1 MGFALLSFV
10 CSFKRALVPIKHYYQ
25 FLLLPSVIFL
35 IPLIGIFFTEYLP
48 DAFKLIIKYLPYF
61 VISVAYF
68 YANDDLKSKIPYYI
82 RQGLIYGVLLTIIY
96 LFIKISSVFFSNSED
111 SISALFTYRY
121 TYRNFIAPIDSHTTY
136 LGVLII
142 MANYFLFISRHKVV
156 VKFIFFFINVLGV
169 VFISSKI
176 VSIIFL
182 IQVVFLIFLIPR
194 KRMKIIISSFM
205 TISLTMFVLI
215 HINNSNNFY
224 MIQRLTR
231 EIVWDLN
238 PANRGTSV
246 NGKVA
251 DDSRL
256 ARWKAI
262 FNTGKEN
269 LLFGYGTG
277 SESTILKEVH
287 LENNLKESIRRNYN
301 THNQY
306 IFYILENGILGLLV
320 FLLFLY
326 KNLFSALKRRDYA
339 VITFVSSIIIIS
351 AVENYFNRTMGV
363 LAISIFLTF
372 LKEDNAEANSNF

>member
-1 MGFALLSFV
+1 
-10 CSFKRALVPIKHYYQ
+10 
-25 FLLLPSVIFL
+25 
-35 IPLIGIFFTEYLP
+35 
-48 DAFKLIIKYLPYF
+48 
-61 VISVAYF
+61 
-68 YANDDLKSKIPYYI
+68 
-82 RQGLIYGVLLTIIY
+82 
-96 LFIKISSVFFSNSED
+96 
-111 SISALFTYRY
+111 
-121 TYRNFIAPIDSHTTY
+121 
-136 LGVLII
+136 